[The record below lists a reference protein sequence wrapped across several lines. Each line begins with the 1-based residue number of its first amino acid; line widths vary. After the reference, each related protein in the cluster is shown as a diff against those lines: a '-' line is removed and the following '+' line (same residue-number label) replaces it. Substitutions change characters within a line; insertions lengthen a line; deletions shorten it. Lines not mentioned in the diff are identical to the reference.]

1 VTVALYVLGLAIF
14 LVGIGVSIGLHE
26 IGHLVPAKRFGVKVT
41 QYMVG
46 FGPTVWSKHTRETEY
61 GIKAIPLGGYI
72 RMIGMYPPAKGAD
85 PTMLRASTTG
95 RFKTL
100 VDDARQQS
108 MEEVRP
114 EDADRVFYKLPVRQ
128 RIVIMLGG
136 PTMNLVLAFF
146 LFTLALS
153 VLGTPGLT
161 TTVGRVVECVPTTA
175 NVTGDTNTDGTCTPS
190 TKTPAAL
197 GGLRAGDVIVSFAG
211 VPISTW
217 EEQQAAIKAAEPGE
231 TEIVVQRGGEQIT
244 LTLPIETVS
253 YPVLDPKTGDPT
265 GQTEQRNFVGI
276 APTVEMIT
284 QPVTAVPGFMW
295 TTSVKAVQTIVTLPV
310 RMVDLMRQT
319 FTSEERDREG
329 IVGPVGIGRLS
340 GEVVAEDGLPLK
352 EKAALL
358 ISFLAGLNLFLFLF
372 NLIPLLPL
380 DGGHVAGAVW
390 EAIKRR
396 WAQFRHK
403 PDPGPVD
410 IAKALPVTY
419 VVSIALVLM
428 GGLVLIA
435 DLVKPISLFN

>member
-1 VTVALYVLGLAIF
+1 MTVALYVLGLLIF

-26 IGHLVPAKRFGVKVT
+26 IGHLLPAKRFGVKVT

-46 FGPTVWSKHTRETEY
+46 FGPTVWSKRTTETEY
-61 GIKAIPLGGYI
+61 GIKAIPVGGYI
-72 RMIGMYPPAKGAD
+72 RMIGMYPPAKDAD
-85 PTMLRASTTG
+85 PMMLRASTTG

-108 MEEVRP
+108 LEEISP

-128 RIVIMLGG
+128 RIVVMLGG
-136 PTMNLVLAFF
+136 PTMNLVLAFI

-161 TTVGRVVECVPTTA
+161 TTVGRVVECVPTTS
-175 NVTGDTNTDGTCTPS
+175 NVKGATNSDGTCTPS

-197 GGLRAGDVIVSFAG
+197 GGLRPGDVILSFAG
-211 VPISTW
+211 TPIATW
-217 EEQQAAIKAAEPGE
+217 DEQQAAIKAAQPGE
-231 TEIVVQRGGEQIT
+231 TEVVVQRGGEQIT
-244 LTLPIETVS
+244 LSVPLETVT
-253 YPVLDPKTGDPT
+253 YPVLDPKTGEPT

-284 QPVTAVPGFMW
+284 QPVTAVPGIMW
-295 TTSVKAVQTIVTLPV
+295 STSVKAAEAIITLPV

-340 GEVVAEDGLPLK
+340 GEVVAEDSLPMK
-352 EKAALL
+352 EKATLL
-358 ISFLAGLNLFLFLF
+358 VSFLAGLNLFLFLF

-396 WAQFRHK
+396 WAQFRHQ

-428 GGLVLIA
+428 GGLILVA
-435 DLVKPISLFN
+435 DLVKPITLFG